1 MNVQIVGFIDLS
13 MAQLE
18 IALRGVIMDSYCSP
32 LLVAYEMTKTYQN
45 IAKLYIYIWVNYNIS
60 QTWNKAIWGWFPL
73 LTMISSEVAV
83 KSL

>member
-45 IAKLYIYIWVNYNIS
+45 IAKLYIYMG
-60 QTWNKAIWGWFPL
+60 KL
-73 LTMISSEVAV
+73 
-83 KSL
+83 